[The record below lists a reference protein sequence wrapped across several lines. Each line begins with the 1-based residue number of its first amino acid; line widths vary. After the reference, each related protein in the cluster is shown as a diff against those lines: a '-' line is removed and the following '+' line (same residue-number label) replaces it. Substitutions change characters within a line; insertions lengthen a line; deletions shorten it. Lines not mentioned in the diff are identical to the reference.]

1 MNLRRPSVI
10 AGLIASVAAGA
21 ALIIFTGSGTSHPAQ
36 LSSDATLGCSRRS
49 IADFPGAY
57 TNKRNLVVGPLVLI
71 GGAELTPPKVI
82 RRFGGQ
88 KYPLLVKAGH
98 SVTLRISPRS
108 ARVAR
113 LEYSVLRPKP
123 AIRFVACGSEERS
136 GSSADREEVTF
147 WSGGL
152 GTSRLSCVRLR
163 VLVDGER
170 LGRRVGIPLGKRC
183 PQPASA
189 SSPIPTPAA

>member
-1 MNLRRPSVI
+1 M
-10 AGLIASVAAGA
+10 
-21 ALIIFTGSGTSHPAQ
+21 
-36 LSSDATLGCSRRS
+36 
-49 IADFPGAY
+49 ADFPGAY
-57 TNKRNLVVGPLVLI
+57 TDKRNLVVGPLVLI
-71 GGAELTPPKVI
+71 GGAELTPPKVV

-123 AIRFVACGSEERS
+123 AIRFVACGSKERS
-136 GSSADREEVTF
+136 GSSVDREEVTF

-152 GTSRLSCVRLR
+152 RISHPSCVRLR

-170 LGRRVGIPLGKRC
+170 LGRRVAIPLGKRC
-183 PQPASA
+183 PQLVSELGPT
-189 SSPIPTPAA
+189 PTPAA